1 MIAQMRDVY
10 PAFQACFEYALPRL
24 RFQPASIDRNADLC
38 TRCVAL
44 PFVTPTRVTLTIADQ
59 IDLTTNF
66 RHQIIVCIKASP
78 ISNIIA
84 DFPELAVALPAKQA
98 LILRPRDRSR
108 TAAVATL

>member
-1 MIAQMRDVY
+1 MRDVY
-10 PAFQACFEYALPRL
+10 PVFQACFEYAFPRL
-24 RFQPASIDRNADLC
+24 RFQFAPIDRYADLC

-66 RHQIIVCIKASP
+66 RYQIIVRIKASP

-84 DFPELAVALPAKQA
+84 DFPELTVALPTKQA
-98 LILRPRDRSR
+98 LILRPRDQSGKY
-108 TAAVATL
+108 AVATL